1 MSSITIAYEKIVAH
15 LTERLVED
23 LGDKIESIVLY
34 GSVARN
40 EAHED
45 SDIDILVVTRDD
57 DRKLH
62 DRISKIRTRI
72 DLDNNTLTV
81 LVQMGKNELEQHMKL
96 GSPFMESVVRE
107 GVILYDS
114 GFFEKIRGSLAFKG

>member
-57 DRKLH
+57 DRKLY

-96 GSPFMESVVRE
+96 GSPFMESVVKE

>member
-1 MSSITIAYEKIVAH
+1 MTIAYEKIITH
-15 LTERLVED
+15 LRERLVEE

-40 EAHED
+40 ETHED

-57 DRKLH
+57 DRKLY

-72 DLDNNTLTV
+72 DLDNNTLTA
-81 LVQMGKNELEQHMKL
+81 LVQMSRNELERYLKL
-96 GSPFMESVVRE
+96 GSPFMESVAEE
-107 GVILYDS
+107 GVVLYDS
-114 GFFEKIRGSLAFKG
+114 GFFEKIRGSLTFKS

>member
-1 MSSITIAYEKIVAH
+1 MSSVAIAYEKIIAH
-15 LTERLVED
+15 LRERLVEE

-45 SDIDILVVTRDD
+45 SDIDILVVTQDD
-57 DRKLH
+57 DRKLY

-72 DLDNNTLTV
+72 DLDNNTLTA
-81 LVQMGKNELEQHMKL
+81 LVQMSRSELERYLKL
-96 GSPFMESVVRE
+96 GSPFIESVVEE

-114 GFFEKIRGSLAFKG
+114 GFFEKIRGSLTFKS

>member
-57 DRKLH
+57 DRKLY

>member
-1 MSSITIAYEKIVAH
+1 MTIAYEKIIAH
-15 LTERLVED
+15 LRERLVEE

-40 EAHED
+40 EAQED

-57 DRKLH
+57 DRKLY

-81 LVQMGKNELEQHMKL
+81 LVQMSRNELERYLKL
-96 GSPFMESVVRE
+96 GSPFMESVVQK
-107 GVILYDS
+107 GIILYDS
-114 GFFEKIRGSLAFKG
+114 GFFEKIRGSLASKG

>member
-1 MSSITIAYEKIVAH
+1 MTIAYEKIIAH
-15 LTERLVED
+15 LRERLVEE

-57 DRKLH
+57 DRKLY

-72 DLDNNTLTV
+72 DLDNNTLTT
-81 LVQMGKNELEQHMKL
+81 LVQTSRNELERYLKL
-96 GSPFMESVVRE
+96 GSPFMESVVEE

-114 GFFEKIRGSLAFKG
+114 GFFKKIRGSLAFKG

>member
-1 MSSITIAYEKIVAH
+1 MSSITIAYEKIIAH

-57 DRKLH
+57 DRKLY